1 MKIIKKLLLAFAGF
15 CSGVILGSALSVAM
29 NLSQD
34 SSNLLITFCAF
45 GLAICLAV
53 KYPKISQPKTSTT
66 KRSIVDLTPIQ
77 TACSELITSND
88 PEMLAKQISAKFQ
101 GADIR
106 AGLDAYMP
114 AVFFEIEQ
122 RIRNA
127 KGDPIAAVEKD
138 LEKLNDFLAEF
149 GISPSE
155 YPISIK
161 SLRREIAGS
170 YASQGLVP
178 RNELKMMYGEP
189 PFIFQRG
196 ERLFFCDES
205 VRIYETKTETSYK
218 AGSRGVSVRIAKGLS
233 YRIGNS
239 LDLPPTDMGGTGLSY
254 RIGNSRGKRIQEEV
268 VDFKGIGTVA
278 ITTKNL
284 YYLVDDRSVRIPL
297 SKLVSVTQNGNEMEL
312 VKEATR
318 PKPITFK
325 FDDEQDARLMARIA
339 KACDFY

>member
-239 LDLPPTDMGGTGLSY
+239 
-254 RIGNSRGKRIQEEV
+254 RGKRIQEEV

-312 VKEATR
+312 VKEAAR
-318 PKPITFK
+318 PQPITFK

-339 KACDFY
+339 RACDFY